1 MEADDQYRA
10 VPEEQI
16 DHERIISGVFRTI
29 GPGRV
34 RRSKFRA
41 LHDLAR
47 ARVSAHRMIGYPR
60 SSRPAERGSI
70 REKSAARSPR
80 RPLAPIPET
89 VPSCIRGGRSK
100 AGGGEAADSTPW
112 FRSRS
117 SSS

>member
-16 DHERIISGVFRTI
+16 DHERIISGVFKTI

-34 RRSKFRA
+34 RMSKFRA

-47 ARVSAHRMIGYPR
+47 ARLTAHGMIGSPR
-60 SSRPAERGSI
+60 WSRPAERGPT

-89 VPSCIRGGRSK
+89 VPSCIRGGRSE
-100 AGGGEAADSTPW
+100 AGGGGEAGSTPW
-112 FRSRS
+112 FRSR
-117 SSS
+117 